1 LWKNYVYDMNRLS
14 YISNQEYPQIKS
26 IRTMKKTIRAFIL
39 STGLSVILLGT
50 GFGQLADVS
59 KMLSGGV
66 NDAELMLTEYL
77 RPLANSLG
85 ANLNGGWYN
94 SAKVHGTLGFDVTFT
109 VSAAIAP
116 DDALL
121 YDLSTLVLDAVMPSD
136 PIAPTF
142 SGGKGLGPPIRYDVL
157 GTEVL
162 SYDHPGGV
170 NLKWLPSPMINAGV
184 GLPKGFEIIGRWM
197 PTVKIKDIGSAGLWG
212 IGVKHDIGQW
222 IPFVKRVP
230 VLDFTLHYGY
240 TNLNLNTDLTTLTP
254 ELMGAEDRTTNADW
268 EGQNFDLVTQGHTA
282 NFLVGATLPVVAF
295 YGGIGISTTK
305 SNLKMNGYYPI
316 PTIDPNDPLNL
327 IVTDESATQ
336 DPIDIEIKNSDGSV
350 TAPRFNAGM
359 RFKFTVITLHFDY
372 TYANY
377 SVLTVGFGVSL
388 R

>member
-1 LWKNYVYDMNRLS
+1 
-14 YISNQEYPQIKS
+14 
-26 IRTMKKTIRAFIL
+26 MKKTIRAFIL
-39 STGLSVILLGT
+39 STGLSVIILGT
-50 GFGQLADVS
+50 GFGQLADIS

-116 DDALL
+116 DEAKIYDLGTLALDAL
-121 YDLSTLVLDAVMPSD
+121 YSD

-142 SGGKGLGPPIRYDVL
+142 SGEKGFGPTMSYEEDIL
-157 GTEVL
+157 GTAYEVL
-162 SYDHPGGV
+162 RYDHPAGV

-197 PTVKIKDIGSAGLWG
+197 PTVKYKDVASAGLWG

-230 VLDFTLHYGY
+230 VLDFTIHYGY
-240 TNLNLNTDLTTLTP
+240 TNLNLNTGLTTLTP
-254 ELMGAEDRTTNADW
+254 ELLGAVDNTTNADW

-295 YGGIGISTTK
+295 YGGIGISMTQ
-305 SNLKMNGYYPI
+305 SNLKMNGNYPI
-316 PTIDPNDPLNL
+316 PTLDPNDPLNT
-327 IVTDESATQ
+327 IVTDESAVQ
-336 DPIDIEIKNSDGSV
+336 DPIDIEIKNSDGS
-350 TAPRFNAGM
+350 TSAPRYNVGM

-377 SVLTVGFGVSL
+377 SVITVGFGVSL